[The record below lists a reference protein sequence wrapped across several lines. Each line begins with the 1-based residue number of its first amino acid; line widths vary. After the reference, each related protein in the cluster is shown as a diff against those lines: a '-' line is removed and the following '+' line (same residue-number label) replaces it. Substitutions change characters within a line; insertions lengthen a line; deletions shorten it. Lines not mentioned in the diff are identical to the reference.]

1 MLMIWH
7 DSTRI
12 KQLITT
18 NDDPSYQMSVCSVL
32 QINIQYD
39 GSSFIVMSPL
49 IRVESCRFDNIYNP
63 PSQTLAEYFLSVL
76 QIDIQYDGLSFV
88 VTSCSIWVDLCRF
101 NNIFNPLS
109 QTLVEYILSLLQI
122 DFRYAFSRPKRW
134 FLRPP
139 VYNIALVS
147 KSTSSLTICQL
158 PLTICSG
165 LGVLDNPLSF
175 SRMCAL
181 FTVLSFR
188 ICFNF
193 SPFYH
198 SVIPPFQLLEL
209 PFFFGNQLLLT
220 ISLLDVSVMAIVR
233 ESPLN
238 ITSNTILSFIHS
250 WTLVLSTFQIY
261 SWEKNRNLGWL
272 RNHTNL

>member
-1 MLMIWH
+1 MLTIQH
-7 DSTRI
+7 DSTQI
-12 KQLITT
+12 EQLVTA
-18 NDDPSYQMSVCSVL
+18 NDDPSYQMSICSVL
-32 QINIQYD
+32 QIDIQYD
-39 GSSFIVMSPL
+39 RSSFIVISRS
-49 IRVESCRFDNIYNP
+49 IRIESCQFDNIYNP

-76 QIDIQYDGLSFV
+76 QINIQYDGSSFV
-88 VTSCSIWVDLCRF
+88 VTSCSIRVHLCRF

-109 QTLVEYILSLLQI
+109 QTLVEYFLSLLQI
-122 DFRYAFSRPKRW
+122 DFRYAFPRPKRW

-139 VYNIALVS
+139 VYTTSLS
-147 KSTSSLTICQL
+147 ESTSSLTICQL
-158 PLTICSG
+158 PLTICNG
-165 LGVLDNPLSF
+165 LGVLENPLSF

-250 WTLVLSTFQIY
+250 
-261 SWEKNRNLGWL
+261 
-272 RNHTNL
+272 

>member
-12 KQLITT
+12 EQLITA
-18 NDDPSYQMSVCSVL
+18 NDDPSYQMSICSVL

-49 IRVESCRFDNIYNP
+49 IRVEPCRFDNIYNP

-88 VTSCSIWVDLCRF
+88 VTSCSIRVDLCWF
-101 NNIFNPLS
+101 NNIFNPLL
-109 QTLVEYILSLLQI
+109 QTLVEYFLSLANWLLVLPFHVLRDGFSDLQ
-122 DFRYAFSRPKRW
+122 YTTS
-134 FLRPP
+134 L
-139 VYNIALVS
+139 S
-147 KSTSSLTICQL
+147 ESTSSLTICQL
-158 PLTICSG
+158 PLTICNG
-165 LGVLDNPLSF
+165 LGVLENPLSF

-198 SVIPPFQLLEL
+198 SVIPPFKLLEVPCI
-209 PFFFGNQLLLT
+209 PF
-220 ISLLDVSVMAIVR
+220 
-233 ESPLN
+233 
-238 ITSNTILSFIHS
+238 
-250 WTLVLSTFQIY
+250 W
-261 SWEKNRNLGWL
+261 
-272 RNHTNL
+272 

>member
-1 MLMIWH
+1 
-7 DSTRI
+7 
-12 KQLITT
+12 
-18 NDDPSYQMSVCSVL
+18 
-32 QINIQYD
+32 
-39 GSSFIVMSPL
+39 MSPS
-49 IRVESCRFDNIYNP
+49 IWVESCWFDNIYNP

-88 VTSCSIWVDLCRF
+88 VTSCSIQVDLCRF

-122 DFRYAFSRPKRW
+122 DVLRDGFSD
-134 FLRPP
+134 LQ
-139 VYNIALVS
+139 YTTSLS

-165 LGVLDNPLSF
+165 LGVLDNPLPF

-209 PFFFGNQLLLT
+209 PFFLGNQLLLT

-233 ESPLN
+233 ESPLK

>member
-1 MLMIWH
+1 MPFHVLR
-7 DSTRI
+7 DGFSDL
-12 KQLITT
+12 QYTT
-18 NDDPSYQMSVCSVL
+18 
-32 QINIQYD
+32 
-39 GSSFIVMSPL
+39 
-49 IRVESCRFDNIYNP
+49 
-63 PSQTLAEYFLSVL
+63 
-76 QIDIQYDGLSFV
+76 
-88 VTSCSIWVDLCRF
+88 
-101 NNIFNPLS
+101 
-109 QTLVEYILSLLQI
+109 SL
-122 DFRYAFSRPKRW
+122 
-134 FLRPP
+134 
-139 VYNIALVS
+139 S

-158 PLTICSG
+158 PLTVCSG

-209 PFFFGNQLLLT
+209 PFFFGKQLLLT

-261 SWEKNRNLGWL
+261 SWEKNQNLGWL

>member
-12 KQLITT
+12 EQLITT

-39 GSSFIVMSPL
+39 GSSFIVMSPS

-88 VTSCSIWVDLCRF
+88 VTSCSIRVDLCRF

-122 DFRYAFSRPKRW
+122 DFGMPFHVLRDGFSD
-134 FLRPP
+134 LH
-139 VYNIALVS
+139 YTTSLS

-165 LGVLDNPLSF
+165 LGVLDNLLSF